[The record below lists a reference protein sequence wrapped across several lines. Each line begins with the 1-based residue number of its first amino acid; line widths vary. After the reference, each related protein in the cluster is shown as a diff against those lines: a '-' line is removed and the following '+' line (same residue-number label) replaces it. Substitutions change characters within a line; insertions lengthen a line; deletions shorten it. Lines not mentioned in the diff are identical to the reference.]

1 MAWHTPK
8 NRESNTLKFRES
20 KFERWF
26 DRYFP
31 TFIGGIIVGV
41 FLFFFTI
48 AIHSCCEKIRNEA
61 SHKYRLDVNGLNS
74 IYLNEGDFE
83 LKDGRISFEKDGT
96 IYYFTNFRLT
106 EVSK

>member
-1 MAWHTPK
+1 MAWHTFK
-8 NRESNTLKFRES
+8 YGKS
-20 KFERWF
+20 KFESWF

-48 AIHSCCEKIRNEA
+48 AIHSCCEKISNEA
-61 SHKYRLDVNGLNS
+61 SYKYRLDIQDIHGHSS

-83 LKDGRISFEKDGT
+83 LKDGRILFKKDGT
-96 IYYFTNFRLT
+96 IYNFTNFRLT
-106 EVSK
+106 DISK